1 MKLLRLALTA
11 LALSTSFCA
20 DAQDYPVRPV
30 RVVIP
35 YAAGGGVDA
44 AARLVA
50 QGLSSAMGQPFLVE
64 AKPGG
69 STIVGADAVARA
81 APDGYTVLLTGGSTM
96 SLLPLTSTTRL
107 PFNPL
112 TDFEPIGMVSRM
124 PFFLVT
130 SGSQPYKSAKDLMDA
145 ARAKDGALSFASNG
159 TGAMGHV
166 GTEML
171 LQAAGVK
178 MIHVPYAGFA
188 PALSDLVTGRVSMVM
203 ADFSPVAGQLQAGKL
218 RALAVASPQRAAFL
232 PDVPTLAE
240 SGFPNSNF
248 EIWLALYAP
257 AKTPKPILDRLSA
270 ELSRYMATPA
280 AREAFAKLGQE
291 ADADNAAVVRNRI
304 VTEQKAYAPVVRAAG
319 LAAAK

>member
-1 MKLLRLALTA
+1 MKLLRLALAA
-11 LALSTSFCA
+11 LALATSLCA
-20 DAQDYPVRPV
+20 GAQDYPARPV

-35 YAAGGGVDA
+35 YPAGGGVDA

-50 QGLSSAMGQPFLVE
+50 QALSGAMGQPFVVE
-64 AKPGG
+64 SKPGA
-69 STIVGADAVARA
+69 STIVGSDAVARA

-96 SLLPLTSTTRL
+96 SLLPLTSTTKL

-130 SGSQPYKSAKDLMDA
+130 SGSQPYKSVKDLMEDA
-145 ARAKDGALSFASNG
+145 KAKDGALSFASNG
-159 TGAMGHV
+159 RGAMGHV

-188 PALSDLVTGRVSMVM
+188 PAMSDLVTGRVSMLM
-203 ADFSPVAGQLQAGKL
+203 ADLSPIAGQLQAGKL

-240 SGFPNSNF
+240 AGYPNSNF
-248 EIWLALYAP
+248 EIWLGLYAP
-257 AKTPKPILDRLSA
+257 AKTPKAIVDRLSA
-270 ELSRYMATPA
+270 ELSRYLATPA

-291 ADADNAAVVRNRI
+291 ADADNGSVVRSRI
-304 VTEQKAYAPVVRAAG
+304 VAEQKAFEPVVRAAG